1 MIIIYYQWSPVTQS
15 FMNVL
20 FTPVGYVKSNSAT
33 AFHRDRIL
41 TTHICTVLSWLHL
54 CFFSESVKDIVYIQC
69 IECIRL
75 QLNVKH
81 LFCLDIKPFFRRPL
95 WRERGMSFVESNTLY
110 TFTDCFVYVLY
121 MFACF
126 NLFQE
131 CTVYRLE
138 WGK

>member
-20 FTPVGYVKSNSAT
+20 FTPVGHVKSNSAT

-75 QLNVKH
+75 QLNVNH
-81 LFCLDIKPFFRRPL
+81 LFCLDIKHFFRRPL
-95 WRERGMSFVESNTLY
+95 WRERGCPLSEVTLCISLQ
-110 TFTDCFVYVLY
+110 TVLY
-121 MFACF
+121 MYMFSSF

-131 CTVYRLE
+131 CTVYRVE